1 VWEVGFPVTAGLT
14 VEAPYEIKDLPAVLC
29 ATHVHRGPIEELGT
43 AWGSLAEW
51 VISKRYQPLVPAMQ
65 RFKEDMSE
73 VEMLISVRKP

>member
-1 VWEVGFPVTAGLT
+1 VKRTWCGRSA
-14 VEAPYEIKDLPAVLC
+14 ALC

-51 VISKRYQPLVPAMQ
+51 VISQGYQPLVPAMQ

-73 VEMLISVRKP
+73 VEMLMPVKK